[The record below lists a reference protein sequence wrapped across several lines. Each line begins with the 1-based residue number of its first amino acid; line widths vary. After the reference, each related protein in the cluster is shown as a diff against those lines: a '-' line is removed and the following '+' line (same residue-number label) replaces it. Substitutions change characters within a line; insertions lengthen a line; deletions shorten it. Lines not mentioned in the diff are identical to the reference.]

1 MAGQACG
8 GTTVVADGAASAAD
22 QAGSASCGLVGSSP
36 AGGVAECTLTRSACA
51 TSEEPASLQAGKPVL
66 GIPGVLNAGRACASS
81 VLARTACSRRLVR
94 TVCAAAVDIEKEL
107 GAAAWSIPKAE
118 MGVMPSSATSAV
130 RAKLAVLVMA
140 AGAGLRTREDGAS
153 GAEAKAERRL
163 GAMVMVMVFSLSDVN
178 RRQ

>member
-1 MAGQACG
+1 MR
-8 GTTVVADGAASAAD
+8 TTSVTFGCP
-22 QAGSASCGLVGSSP
+22 ASCLSSDLHGDYARWRARVSEHEFVRFGIP
-36 AGGVAECTLTRSACA
+36 CWAETNG

-81 VLARTACSRRLVR
+81 VLARTACSRRLAR
-94 TVCAAAVDIEKEL
+94 AGCAAGADAAKEL
-107 GAAAWSIPKAE
+107 GAVAWSIPKAE
-118 MGVMPSSATSAV
+118 MGVMPSSATSVV